1 MEKKAK
7 HVSLF
12 DLQGQL
18 RDFIIEDGYKI
29 KGCYLVGAETEYR
42 IKFSK
47 EARAS
52 VGQVLHRGDWLQVW
66 GEKTIKETGEEKLKA
81 YKIRVLSS
89 PAEDVALPSKLPQSP
104 KKATGVTILVCQK
117 SDCMKRGGKA
127 ICQALAQELSDRHLT
142 DQVTVRMT
150 GCMKHCKTGPNLVVM
165 PAKTR
170 YSRITAADIPALLDQ
185 HLPMPMPTSVVL
197 P

>member
-29 KGCYLVGAETEYR
+29 KGCYLVAAETEYR

-66 GEKTIKETGEEKLKA
+66 GEKTVKGEGEEKLKA

-89 PAEDVALPSKLPQSP
+89 NSEDLAPPAKHPQP
-104 KKATGVTILVCQK
+104 QKRATQATILVCQK

-127 ICQALAQELSDRHLT
+127 VCQALAQELSDRHLT

-150 GCMKHCKTGPNLVVM
+150 GCMKHCKAGPNLVVL

-185 HLPMPMPTSVVL
+185 HLPMPMPTSSV
-197 P
+197 